1 MPVIRISTGGSG
13 SPGDPPGRRRRRL
26 LGLGLVIA
34 LAIGLP
40 ILMVGGVG
48 LGLYRTLFRV
58 PELRALLFEGGRI
71 ARGAVLPLADGAV
84 VLSQENAQP
93 VAEAV
98 RSGARQSGAARVYLT
113 RIGLPP
119 TDKARWDLALDA
131 VTGPDAGLVRL
142 WLDGDR
148 VLVAFRERLEARAL
162 GTGASLWTATMSD
175 AIHGAC
181 RQCLAVGGG
190 RVVVLAADGVA
201 QAFDGATG
209 RALWRAE
216 TRLNRPTAPDLEIAG
231 DLVGVV
237 DRGPGA
243 GPVEL
248 LLVRADSGQPVRRIR
263 PGCARQGSQ
272 QSPQQSPSTDTTQ
285 AEYAGDRVVLALG
298 RAGTASCFEAWDVRR
313 GALVWQA
320 PLPRPGPR
328 IEESRVPWY
337 AASGRGLSLGQA
349 SVGAGS
355 KGAVWTLAFD
365 TGRLRSLPVPEGYET
380 RVLDARDGVLIL
392 RATRQRGTMRDE
404 LWAMALDTGAVLWEK
419 PLGSTGGAAP
429 RWTARVVSTGVALL
443 QALERPNRLA
453 YEALDLRTGRSLA
466 SVTAEVEAAS
476 WEGVAWTDEAAWLT
490 IASPYHVGLRA
501 GTVTRAWPWQSLA
514 NCQNIGGK
522 IVCTR

>member
-1 MPVIRISTGGSG
+1 MQVIRITTGGAGGSG
-13 SPGDPPGRRRRRL
+13 GPPVRRRRRL
-26 LGLGLVIA
+26 LGLGLVMAIVV
-34 LAIGLP
+34 AIGLP
-40 ILMVGGVG
+40 ILLAGGIG
-48 LGLYRTLFRV
+48 LGLYRTLFQA
-58 PELRALLFEGGRI
+58 PELRALFFEGGRV

-93 VAEAV
+93 VAEVV
-98 RSGARQSGAARVYLT
+98 RTGARQSGAARVYLT

-119 TDKARWDLALDA
+119 ADKARWDLVLDG

-148 VLVAFRERLEARAL
+148 VLVAFRERLEARTL
-162 GTGASLWTATMSD
+162 DTGALLWTATMSD

-181 RQCLAVGGG
+181 RQCLALGGG
-190 RVVVLAADGVA
+190 RIVVLAANGVV

-216 TRLNRPTAPDLEIAG
+216 TRLNRPIAPDLEIAG

-237 DRGPGA
+237 DRGSAA
-243 GPVEL
+243 GVVEL
-248 LLVRADSGQPVRRIR
+248 LLLRADSGQPVRRIR
-263 PGCARQGSQ
+263 PGCAQE
-272 QSPQQSPSTDTTQ
+272 SPWIDTTQ

-298 RAGTASCFEAWDVRR
+298 RAGTASCFEAWDLRR
-313 GALVWQA
+313 GALVWHA
-320 PLPRPGPR
+320 PLPRPGVR

-337 AASGRGLSLGQA
+337 ATSGRGLFLGQA
-349 SVGAGS
+349 SAGASG
-355 KGAVWTLAFD
+355 KGAVWTLALD

-392 RATRQRGTMRDE
+392 RATRQRGTVREE
-404 LWAMALDTGAVLWEK
+404 LWAMDLGTGAVLWDK
-419 PLGSTGGAAP
+419 PLGSTGGAVP
-429 RWTARVVSTGVALL
+429 RWTARPVSAGVALL

-453 YEALDLRTGRSLA
+453 YESLELRTGRSLA

-476 WEGVAWTDEAAWLT
+476 WEGVAWTDEGAWLT
-490 IASPYHVGLRA
+490 IASPYHVALRA
-501 GTVTRAWPWQSLA
+501 GTVTRAWPWQSLS